1 MPKIGGDPNDSCKE
15 YSLVVMELVR
25 LVVDHVHGYL
35 VLVVRLEVL
44 FFCSPLEESRRKLA
58 W

>member
-1 MPKIGGDPNDSCKE
+1 MIGEALVPKIGGDPNDSCKE

-25 LVVDHVHGYL
+25 LVVDHVHGSL

-44 FFCSPLEESRRKLA
+44 FLFSS
-58 W
+58 